1 MTHSSKAVRTAV
13 TALAAVMFSCGAWAG
28 PELHAFCYGTTP
40 SCTDN
45 NTVTPTSASA
55 PNFGFWASSGPATGD
70 YQIAVLVPTNYAGAP
85 SSYTINWTIG
95 ASGPMHSASTSELAT
110 AWTSGTLQQF
120 LGYSTSPPNPLS
132 SWLDSTAAVDPNA
145 TGYNVFMADLGP
157 NTLQPE
163 NNDMNGP
170 LLSIGTLE
178 PGTVITGFLG
188 SPDPST
194 EGFDGW
200 DAPSSGALFEQ
211 GPPPVSAPEPG
222 ALALFAAGLLGCTL
236 FVKRRRTVRPS

>member
-1 MTHSSKAVRTAV
+1 MTV
-13 TALAAVMFSCGAWAG
+13 LAALGLSCGAWAG
-28 PELHAFCYGTTP
+28 TLHAFCYGTTP

-45 NTVTPTSASA
+45 HTVTPTTATA
-55 PNFGFWASSGPATGD
+55 PSFGFWASSGPATGD

-85 SSYTINWTIG
+85 SSYTINWKIG
-95 ASGPMHSASTSELAT
+95 ASGTMHSASTFEFAS

-132 SWLDSTAAVDPNA
+132 SWLDSTAAVDSGA
-145 TGYNVFMADLGP
+145 TGYNVFMAYLGQ

-170 LLSIGTLE
+170 LLSIGTLV
-178 PGTVITGFLG
+178 PGTVITAFLG
-188 SPDPST
+188 SPNPLT
-194 EGFDGW
+194 EGFDGS
-200 DAPSSGALFEQ
+200 DTPSSAALFEQ

-222 ALALFAAGLLGCTL
+222 ALALFAAGLLGCAL
-236 FVKRRRTVRPS
+236 FVSRRRATRQS